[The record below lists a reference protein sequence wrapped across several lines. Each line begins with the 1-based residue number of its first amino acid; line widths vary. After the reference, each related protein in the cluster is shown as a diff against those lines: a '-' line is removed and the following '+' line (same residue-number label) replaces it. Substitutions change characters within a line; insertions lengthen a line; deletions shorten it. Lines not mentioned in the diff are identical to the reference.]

1 MIGSLIGS
9 FIGYAKGGLFGLF
22 LGGFVG
28 SWLQTWISESLLGN
42 PTRKVKVQQAYFEA
56 LFSCIGRLAKI
67 DGIVT
72 QDEIHKCETIMQ
84 RMRLDPEQRK
94 RAIRYFNQG
103 KSTNFDVTQ
112 CLEKFARASSRSFSI
127 RQMFIEML
135 LEVASAENRINL
147 AEWKLLLRI
156 CETLR
161 FPQQLFISLVRMRG
175 FNVHSKYSYSGSE
188 QNHQNQWT
196 PPQQQKSNAYQ
207 VLGVTQTANK
217 KEIRRAYKKL
227 MSSHHP
233 DKLIAKG
240 LPPEMIEIAK
250 NKTQDIQAA
259 WESIKTSRGF

>member
-9 FIGYAKGGLFGLF
+9 FIGYAKGGIFGLF

-28 SWLQTWISESLLGN
+28 SWLQTWISENLFGN
-42 PTRKVKVQQAYFEA
+42 PSKKTRIQQAYFEA
-56 LFSCIGRLAKI
+56 LFICIGKLAKV
-67 DGIVT
+67 DGIIT
-72 QDEIHKCETIMQ
+72 QGEIHKCELIMQ
-84 RMRLDPEQRK
+84 KMRLGPDQRK
-94 RAIRYFNQG
+94 RAIQYFNQG
-103 KSTNFDVTQ
+103 KSTNFDISGSINRFTN
-112 CLEKFARASSRSFSI
+112 ASGRSFAI

-135 LEVASAENRINL
+135 VEVASAENRINL

-156 CETLR
+156 CEQLR
-161 FPQQLFISLVRMRG
+161 FPQQLFIALVRMRG
-175 FNVHSKYSYSGSE
+175 FNVHSKYTYSGS
-188 QNHQNQWT
+188 QNSDQYQWS
-196 PPQQQKSNAYQ
+196 PPKQQKTNAYQ
-207 VLGVTQTANK
+207 VLGVSETANK

-250 NKTQDIQAA
+250 NKTQDIQVA

>member
-9 FIGYAKGGLFGLF
+9 FIGYAKGGIFGLF

-28 SWLQTWISESLLGN
+28 SWLQTWISENLFGN
-42 PTRKVKVQQAYFEA
+42 PTKQAKIQQAYFEA
-56 LFSCIGRLAKI
+56 LFTCIGKLAKV

-72 QDEIHKCETIMQ
+72 QGEIHKCELVM
-84 RMRLDPEQRK
+84 RKMRLNPEQRK
-94 RAIRYFNQG
+94 AAIKYFNHG
-103 KSTNFDVTQ
+103 KSTNYDITG
-112 CLEKFARASSRSFSI
+112 CLHRFSQASGRSLPI

-135 LEVASAENRINL
+135 VEVASAENRINL
-147 AEWKLLLRI
+147 AEWKLLLQI
-156 CETLR
+156 CEQLR
-161 FPQQLFISLVRMRG
+161 FPQQLFVALVRMRG
-175 FNVHSKYSYSGSE
+175 FNVHSKYSYSGT
-188 QNHQNQWT
+188 QNNKQYEWGAAK
-196 PPQQQKSNAYQ
+196 QQKTNAYQ
-207 VLGVTQTANK
+207 ILGVSETDSK

-259 WESIKTSRGF
+259 WESIKTLRGF